1 MLPQTILSFDIGI
14 KNLAW
19 CITQKQT
26 GEVFQ
31 ILGWGNYNLLEER
44 ETEGSASKGLI
55 CCSCAAKAKY
65 ISSKGL
71 SCGKHVPKESPIL
84 KDLSGTV
91 LTKIPPVGIVKELL
105 QAKAV
110 KPIPKGKEAMIEKL
124 KEFYSIPAPKMK
136 VPHAAA
142 IDISKI
148 HDSLRRFVTT
158 NLSGFYSQVNEVRLE
173 NQPVLK
179 NPVMK
184 TVQILLFATL
194 RDSIID
200 SRKAAEIPTFKL
212 VHAGTKV
219 KGKESG
225 DKGYKARKDGSEA
238 RVLETLSGTKI
249 TRASEWKTFFEG
261 HKKRSDL
268 ADAFCMCLDGHGVSA
283 SKNA

>member
-1 MLPQTILSFDIGI
+1 MSKTILSFDIGI

-19 CITQKQT
+19 CVTQQQQT

-44 ETEGSASKGLI
+44 ETEGPASKGAL
-55 CCSCAAKAKY
+55 CASCAAKAKY
-65 ISSKGL
+65 ISQKGL
-71 SCGKHVPKESPIL
+71 SCGKHIPQTHPIL
-84 KDLSGTV
+84 KDLSGV
-91 LTKIPPVGIVKELL
+91 ALMKIPGAPVLKNLL

-110 KPIPKGKEAMIEKL
+110 KPLPKGKDVMVEKL
-124 KEFYSIPAPKMK
+124 KEFYSIPAPKIK

-148 HDSLRRFVTT
+148 HDSLRNFVT
-158 NLSGFYSQVNEVRLE
+158 NQLASFYGQLTEVRLE

-184 TVQILLFATL
+184 TIQILLFATL
-194 RDSIID
+194 RDSIIE
-200 SRKAAEIPTFKL
+200 SKKVTQVPTFKL
-212 VHAGTKV
+212 VHAGMKV
-219 KGKESG
+219 KGAVTG

-238 RVLETLSGTKI
+238 RTLEVLGGGKFLK
-249 TRASEWKTFFEG
+249 AAEWKTFFQA

-268 ADAFCMCLDGHGVSA
+268 ADAFCMCLDGHALSA
-283 SKNA
+283 SNSA

>member
-1 MLPQTILSFDIGI
+1 MSKTILSFDIGI

-19 CITQKQT
+19 CVTQQKA
-26 GEVFQ
+26 GEIFQ

-44 ETEGSASKGLI
+44 ETESPGAKGPL
-55 CCSCAAKAKY
+55 CASCAAKAKY
-65 ISSKGL
+65 ISQKGL
-71 SCGKHVPKESPIL
+71 SCGKHIPQTHPVL
-84 KDLSGTV
+84 KDLSGAV
-91 LTKIPPVGIVKELL
+91 LTKLPAVNVLKNLL

-110 KPIPKGKEAMIEKL
+110 KPLPKGKDAMVEKL
-124 KEFYSIPAPKMK
+124 KEFYSIPAPKLK

-148 HDSLRRFVTT
+148 HDSIRGFVRNTLT
-158 NLSGFYSQVNEVRLE
+158 PFYGQLTEVRLE

-184 TVQILLFATL
+184 TIQILLFATL
-194 RDSIID
+194 RDSIMET
-200 SRKAAEIPTFKL
+200 RKTDVPAFKL

-225 DKGYKARKDGSEA
+225 DKGYKARKEGSEA
-238 RVLETLSGTKI
+238 RTLESLVPTKVQKAD
-249 TRASEWKTFFEG
+249 TWKTFFEA

-268 ADAFCMCLDGHGVSA
+268 ADAFCMCLDGHGISA
-283 SKNA
+283 SNNA

>member
-1 MLPQTILSFDIGI
+1 MSKTILSFDIGI

-19 CITQKQT
+19 CVTQQKA
-26 GEVFQ
+26 GEIFQ

-44 ETEGSASKGLI
+44 ETESPSAKGPL
-55 CCSCAAKAKY
+55 CTSCAAKAKY
-65 ISSKGL
+65 ISQKGL
-71 SCGKHVPKESPIL
+71 SCGKHIPPTHPVL
-84 KDLSGTV
+84 KDLSGAV
-91 LTKIPPVGIVKELL
+91 LNKLPAVNILKNLL

-110 KPIPKGKEAMIEKL
+110 KPLPKGKDLMVEKL
-124 KEFYSIPAPKMK
+124 KEFYSIPAPKIK

-148 HDSLRRFVTT
+148 HDSIRSFVRNILTP
-158 NLSGFYSQVNEVRLE
+158 FYGQLTEVRLE

-184 TVQILLFATL
+184 TIQILLFATL
-194 RDSIID
+194 RDSVLET
-200 SRKAAEIPTFKL
+200 RKTDVPIFKL

-225 DKGYKARKDGSEA
+225 DKGYKARKEGSEA
-238 RVLETLSGTKI
+238 RTLESLVPTKVQKAD
-249 TRASEWKTFFEG
+249 TWKSFFEA

-268 ADAFCMCLDGHGVSA
+268 ADAFCMCLDGHGISA
-283 SKNA
+283 SNNA